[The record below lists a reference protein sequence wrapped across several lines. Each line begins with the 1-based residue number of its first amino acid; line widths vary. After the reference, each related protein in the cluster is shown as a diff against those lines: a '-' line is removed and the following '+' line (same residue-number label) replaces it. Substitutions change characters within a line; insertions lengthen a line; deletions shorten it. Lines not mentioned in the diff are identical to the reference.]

1 MLRPFHFVS
10 VMFHN
15 QFMKHRLPTYAPANG
30 PPPASGKPV
39 IWTVSVSRLSRLLH
53 DVTPEFDTRAQIE
66 NIHLGF
72 EEAVTTLRGRLAGER
87 CDVLI
92 AAGSNGAYL
101 KNRIDKPVV
110 LVRPDGF
117 DLMLALSQAHRVSSR
132 IGLLTHQTEVPAF
145 ADFQKSFGLDVAQR
159 AFVTAEDARTQVRE
173 LVAKG
178 CKVIVGTGMAADL
191 AEQAGAVGIL
201 LYSADTIRQAFETAL
216 EIARAVTS
224 AEAPTSR
231 SVRSGGGRYTLTDLL
246 GDSEPMQAL
255 RRDIGVFAVTDRT
268 VLISG
273 ETGTGKELVAQ
284 SLHTGSKRRRGPFV
298 AINCGAIA
306 ESLLESELFGYEEGA
321 FTGSRRGGRTGLME
335 TAHGGTLFLDEIG
348 EMPLALQTR
357 LLRALE
363 EREVLRVGAS
373 KPVPIDVRVI
383 AATHGDLDTM
393 VAAGRFRRDLY
404 YRLNV
409 LRLHLPRLVDRG
421 ADVDQLTT
429 HFLSEALRSR
439 KIEWSEPALRAL
451 RAHTWPGNVREL
463 RNLVER
469 LAVYCDNAG
478 AVVDL
483 ALLRRCAPE
492 IFATRSRSRQAT
504 ITPVQDDHARTPSRA
519 RRQIADASEIQ
530 RALDRAGGDRQL
542 AAQILGVSRTTLWRW
557 LAVVLRGE
565 P

>member
-1 MLRPFHFVS
+1 
-10 VMFHN
+10 
-15 QFMKHRLPTYAPANG
+15 MKRRNT
-30 PPPASGKPV
+30 ASETGDAGSASTRPV

-72 EEAVTTLRGRLAGER
+72 EEAVTTLRGRLQRER

-117 DLMLALSQAHRVSSR
+117 DLMLALSQAHRVSPR
-132 IGLLTHQTEVPAF
+132 IGVLTHQTEVPAF
-145 ADFQKSFGLDVAQR
+145 ADFQKSFGLDIAQR
-159 AFVTAEDARTQVRE
+159 AFVTAEDARAQVRE
-173 LVAKG
+173 LMAQG
-178 CKVIVGTGMAADL
+178 CKVIVGTGLAADL
-191 AEQAGAVGIL
+191 AEQAGVVGIL

-216 EIARAVTS
+216 EIARAVDS
-224 AEAPTSR
+224 ADAPASR
-231 SVRSGGGRYTLTDLL
+231 AGRSGGGRYTLSDLL
-246 GDSEPMQAL
+246 GDSEIMQAL
-255 RRDIGVFAVTDRT
+255 RRDITQFGPSDRT

-273 ETGTGKELVAQ
+273 DTGTGKELVAQ
-284 SLHTGSKRRRGPFV
+284 SLHTGSTRRKGPFV

-373 KPVPIDVRVI
+373 KPVPIDLRVI

-393 VAAGRFRRDLY
+393 VAAGQFRRDLY

-409 LRLHLPRLVDRG
+409 LRLHLPRLVERS
-421 ADVDQLTT
+421 ADVDQLAA
-429 HFLSEALRSR
+429 HFLSEALRGR

-469 LAVYCDNAG
+469 VAMYCENHSG
-478 AVVDL
+478 PVDL

-492 IFATRSRSRQAT
+492 IFVARLKPRPAQTSPPGAETARPRQR
-504 ITPVQDDHARTPSRA
+504 I
-519 RRQIADASEIQ
+519 RRDLADSSELQ
-530 RALDRAGGDRQL
+530 RALDRAGGDRRI

-557 LAVVLRGE
+557 LAAAGL
-565 P
+565 